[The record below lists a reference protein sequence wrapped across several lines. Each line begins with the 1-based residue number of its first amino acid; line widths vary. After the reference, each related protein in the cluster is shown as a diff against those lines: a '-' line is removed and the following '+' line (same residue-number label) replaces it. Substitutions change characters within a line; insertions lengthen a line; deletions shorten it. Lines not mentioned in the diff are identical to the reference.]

1 MQIPNVSKYQNFQI
15 TIFANGTSGLSDPTH
30 LDNKNLAKTLTV
42 DSANL
47 PFWLAI
53 LLGVLSSIICIA
65 VFISIACCMRN
76 YYKASSIQQSET
88 QSSLTGKG
96 PKNEYQERQI
106 LIPSQTTV
114 IATANGLKPR
124 KLSSTPLPNR
134 NQDTKERMWDYYTE
148 EQQQLQPPPTN
159 GYHFEMKMANSV
171 IVPPNRQHLNEPSS
185 TKPADI
191 PINNNNNS
199 SSPILHIHS
208 NGHAHQ
214 PSVNEQD
221 STMTTDISD
230 LTLNSTNWTPN
241 HRSFV
246 ESTC

>member
-1 MQIPNVSKYQNFQI
+1 
-15 TIFANGTSGLSDPTH
+15 
-30 LDNKNLAKTLTV
+30 
-42 DSANL
+42 
-47 PFWLAI
+47 
-53 LLGVLSSIICIA
+53 
-65 VFISIACCMRN
+65 MRN
-76 YYKASSIQQSET
+76 YYKTSSIQQSET

-106 LIPSQTTV
+106 LIPTQTT
-114 IATANGLKPR
+114 IISTANGLKPR
-124 KLSSTPLPNR
+124 KSSTPLPTR
-134 NQDTKERMWDYYTE
+134 NQDSKERMWDYYTE
-148 EQQQLQPPPTN
+148 EQPQLPPPPIN

-191 PINNNNNS
+191 PINNNNNTT
-199 SSPILHIHS
+199 SPILHIHS
-208 NGHAHQ
+208 NGHAHHQ
-214 PSVNEQD
+214 PSNEQD

-230 LTLNSTNWTPN
+230 LTMTSTSWTPN